1 MRARLM
7 LFCLTVASI
16 ATATPVGAALGP
28 ADPDGASTDPAV
40 SADGRFVAFV
50 SDAENLAGPANGL
63 ADVFLVDRLSGVIT
77 AVSTVP
83 GSGLAAD
90 GASSS
95 VDISSDGRYV
105 VFHTAATNLVAGDEN
120 GVDDV
125 MRYDAVTGDVVLVSR
140 RGSAGAQGD
149 GPSSFPTVSGD
160 GDLVAFVSQATNL
173 VGGDTN
179 NKSDVF
185 VRDVSAGSTTRA
197 STTATGKQAKGL
209 SDAAV
214 ISAGGKWVQ
223 FSSSAG
229 NLVAG
234 DSNRV
239 RDVFLKN
246 LATGKVIRASVRTNG
261 TQGNGA
267 SSVGDLS
274 PDGTISVY
282 SSLASNLVNG
292 DTNNTGDVFVHDR
305 VAKTTVRASKDGS
318 TQGNDQSFAAT
329 ISADGAYAAFQ
340 TWSTNLVPG
349 PDGNGS
355 NADVLQYSV
364 AAKTLVRISIDQGGG
379 WPDGASFAPALTDD
393 GGVVA
398 FASLATD
405 LVAGD
410 GNGVSDVFAFEWTD
424 AERTAW
430 SIGRVSEVTP

>member
-125 MRYDAVTGDVVLVSR
+125 LRYDAVTGDVVLVSR

-160 GDLVAFVSQATNL
+160 G
-173 VGGDTN
+173 
-179 NKSDVF
+179 DVF

-379 WPDGASFAPALTDD
+379 WPDGASFAPVLTED
-393 GGVVA
+393 GAIVA

-405 LVAGD
+405 LVAAD
-410 GNGVSDVFAFEWTD
+410 GNAVSDVFAFEWTD